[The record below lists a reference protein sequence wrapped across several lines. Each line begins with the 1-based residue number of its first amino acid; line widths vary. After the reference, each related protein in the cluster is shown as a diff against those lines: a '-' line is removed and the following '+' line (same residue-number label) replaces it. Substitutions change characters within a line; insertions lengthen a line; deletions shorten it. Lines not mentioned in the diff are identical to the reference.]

1 MRKFLKRFDKENG
14 NSFIMYILL
23 LPVLMGFFGY
33 AVDSGISYYTRTGMQ
48 NALDS
53 AAVAGAAKVNYN
65 GSGNFSINAERAKD
79 QAISAMKV
87 SLKQYPNLNC
97 KDYNCY
103 DIKATIVNGG
113 VGRGE
118 VLRLTVTE
126 RSKTQFLYIIGQHE
140 QEYNLKSE
148 ARIGFV
154 QQ

>member
-1 MRKFLKRFDKENG
+1 MRKFLKRSDKENG
-14 NSFIMYILL
+14 NSFLMYIFL
-23 LPVLMGFFGY
+23 LPILMGFFGL

-53 AAVAGAAKVNYN
+53 AAIAGAAQVNYN
-65 GSGNFSINAERAKD
+65 GSGSFAINRDRAKV
-79 QAISAMKV
+79 QAITAMKV

-126 RSKTQFLYIIGQHE
+126 RSKTQFLHIIGQHE
-140 QEYNLKSE
+140 QVYNLKSE

>member
-33 AVDSGISYYTRTGMQ
+33 AVDSGLSYYTRTGMQ

-53 AAVAGAAKVNYN
+53 AAIAGAAKVNYN
-65 GSGNFSINAERAKD
+65 GSGNFSINAERAKE

-103 DIKATIVNGG
+103 NINATIVNGG
-113 VGRGE
+113 AGRGE
-118 VLRLTVTE
+118 VLRLTLTE

-140 QEYNLKSE
+140 QVYNLKSE